1 MELMDTRTTRIDL
14 IFLHFPSVW
23 ILDTQEVSLIKWQT
37 IKGIVL
43 VVTSLADIVVV
54 IKCTI
59 CMYLYYQPF
68 YSSNIC
74 DGRV

>member
-1 MELMDTRTTRIDL
+1 MDTRTTRIDL

-37 IKGIVL
+37 IKGIVI

-54 IKCTI
+54 VKAYYMYVCTSTTS
-59 CMYLYYQPF
+59 PF
-68 YSSNIC
+68 IHLTY
-74 DGRV
+74 VML

>member
-1 MELMDTRTTRIDL
+1 MELTDTRTTRIDL

-54 IKCTI
+54 KV
-59 CMYLYYQPF
+59 YLYYQPF

-74 DGRV
+74 DVVVL